1 MHPQELGA
9 AHSLHSS
16 TVDGQW
22 GVLGGG
28 SLEVDN
34 NLLRLFHIERVIVV
48 SAPLGQ
54 LAHLFPVVRLI
65 VLVDEPYHS
74 RVVRKLDE
82 EVIAE

>member
-16 TVDGQW
+16 IVDGQW

-34 NLLRLFHIERVIVV
+34 NLLRLPPLSLI
-48 SAPLGQ
+48 APAGQ
-54 LAHLFPVVRLI
+54 SETKTTQLRPR
-65 VLVDEPYHS
+65 
-74 RVVRKLDE
+74 
-82 EVIAE
+82 